1 MKALV
6 FLLVVANL
14 LFYAFAAGYF
24 GHGER
29 PDEGRLEQQIKPE
42 RMRIVSRGEPPAGP
56 AAKATEPAAAAPAGE
71 PAKTDEGGKPEGA
84 VKPEAAAKPEADSE
98 AKPAAKGSDC
108 VAWDRLSIA
117 DADKLTAAV
126 NGKFA
131 DFKLLRRAV
140 NGEGS
145 AWWVYIPPLAD
156 KAEADKKAG
165 ELRGLGVTDFFPIQ
179 EGPNRLA
186 ISLGVFTAE
195 KGALERLADL
205 KARGVRSARQSVRP
219 GKEGLLRVEA
229 SGPAAGR
236 AALVAAVAKAL
247 PKADAQG
254 CK

>member
-6 FLLVVANL
+6 FLLVIGNL
-14 LFYAFAAGYF
+14 LFYAFSAGYF
-24 GHGER
+24 GRAER
-29 PDEGRLEQQIKPE
+29 PDAERLGQQVQSE
-42 RMRIVSRGEPPAGP
+42 RMRIVSRGEPPAAP
-56 AAKATEPAAAAPAGE
+56 AAKAPEPVAPAPVEE
-71 PAKTDEGGKPEGA
+71 PAKPEM
-84 VKPEAAAKPEADSE
+84 EASATE
-98 AKPAAKGSDC
+98 AKPATGSEC
-108 VAWDRLSIA
+108 LAWDRLSIG
-117 DADKLTAAV
+117 DADRLASAL

-131 DFKLLRRAV
+131 DYKLVRRAV
-140 NGEGS
+140 NGEGG

-195 KGALERLADL
+195 KGAQERLADL
-205 KARGVRSARQSVRP
+205 KARGVRSARLSVRP

-229 SGPAAGR
+229 SGPAAGKP
-236 AALVAAVAKAL
+236 ALVAAVAKAL
-247 PKADAQG
+247 PKVEAQG

>member
-6 FLLVVANL
+6 FLLVVVNL

-24 GHGER
+24 GRGER

-42 RMRIVSRGEPPAGP
+42 RMRIVSRGEPPSGP
-56 AAKATEPAAAAPAGE
+56 APKAPEPVAAAPAEE
-71 PAKTDEGGKPEGA
+71 PAKADDGGKPEVVA
-84 VKPEAAAKPEADSE
+84 KAETAAESE
-98 AKPAAKGSDC
+98 AKPAKGSDC

-117 DADKLTAAV
+117 DADKLAAAL

-131 DFKLLRRAV
+131 DFRLLRRAV

-145 AWWVYIPPLAD
+145 AWWVYIPPLTD

-195 KGALERLADL
+195 KGAQERLADL
-205 KARGVRSARQSVRP
+205 KARGVRSARLSVRP

-229 SGPAAGR
+229 NGPAAGK
-236 AALVAAVAKAL
+236 AGLVAAVAKAL
-247 PKADAQG
+247 PKAEAQG